1 MARSDKPQPRPIPV
15 YVGLDTMSTECFVRA
30 EIVEKLR
37 IKCDPVR
44 EKIRGVIV
52 LLSDP
57 DRGVIVL
64 LHFPTVQRHDSRS
77 NGMTPGG

>member
-1 MARSDKPQPRPIPV
+1 MYRPGRTQLSP
-15 YVGLDTMSTECFVRA
+15 
-30 EIVEKLR
+30 
-37 IKCDPVR
+37 R